1 MLATKARRL
10 GAAHTLHAAVK
21 NLRNL
26 DVKAS
31 LARDLREIDQYAY
44 GLALSR
50 LVLEAGY
57 AETSLWR

>member
-1 MLATKARRL
+1 MLLKQVCVTDAMLATKARRL

-31 LARDLREIDQYAY
+31 LARDLRRKAEIVKRN
-44 GLALSR
+44 L
-50 LVLEAGY
+50 
-57 AETSLWR
+57 

>member
-31 LARDLREIDQYAY
+31 LARDLR
-44 GLALSR
+44 ALR
-50 LVLEAGY
+50 NFNITDRAIG
-57 AETSLWR
+57 